1 MSSMG
6 TFARLAGGATAAALL
21 LLAVPGIASAGGPT
35 SVLLVSPSRQ
45 ATASLYVNDE
55 AYDRLE
61 RLLIQDPQPDSS
73 APSVQGGPGSDA
85 INVTWLLHDVQIWR
99 IDRIYTEASGGPWV
113 ETLML
118 PNGTGALESHGIV
131 HRPADGKELIAL
143 LSAMKMLGSTPP
155 AAFQGPMAPVTQAP
169 AVTASPADR
178 PVAQLNWL
186 WLVVGVA
193 AGAVLVVGFRPL
205 VRRLH
210 PN

>member
-21 LLAVPGIASAGGPT
+21 LFAVPGVASAGGPT
-35 SVLLVSPSRQ
+35 SVLLVSPGRQ
-45 ATASLYVNDE
+45 ATASLYNNDE
-55 AYDRLE
+55 AYARLE
-61 RLLIQDPQPDSS
+61 RLLVPEPKADPA
-73 APSVQGGPGSDA
+73 APSLQGGPGSDA
-85 INVTWLLHDVQIWR
+85 INVTWLIHDVQIWR
-99 IDRIYTEASGGPWV
+99 VDRIYTDATGGGPWV
-113 ETLML
+113 ETLLL
-118 PNGTGALESHGIV
+118 PDGTGAFGSTGTF
-131 HRPADGKELIAL
+131 HRPADSTELIAL
-143 LSAMKMLGSTPP
+143 LSALKLLGTSPP
-155 AAFQGPMAPVTQAP
+155 VAYQGPRAPQPQA
-169 AVTASPADR
+169 AVTSAADR